1 MKNYIYKFQIG
12 NGYDSWEE
20 VPEEQYT
27 ERKKVH
33 KEFINML
40 SEVVKQAKCGWDE
53 VKYKVIKYEAGTDG
67 ECFDTFMVL
76 CVNGH
81 EERWIPIT
89 GNSMGANLQVLGE
102 NIW

>member
-1 MKNYIYKFQIG
+1 MKNYIYKFQVG

-27 ERKKVH
+27 ERKKEH
-33 KEFINML
+33 KEFIDML
-40 SEVVKQAKCGWDE
+40 SAVVKKAKCGWDE

-76 CVNGH
+76 CVD
-81 EERWIPIT
+81 EREVRWIRIT
-89 GNSMGANLQVLGE
+89 GNSMGANLEALGK
-102 NIW
+102 NLW

>member
-1 MKNYIYKFQIG
+1 MKNYIYKFQVG

-27 ERKKVH
+27 ERKKAH

-40 SEVVKQAKCGWDE
+40 SAVVKQAKCGWDE

-76 CVNGH
+76 CVDGR

-89 GNSMGANLQVLGE
+89 GNSMGCNLSVLGE